1 MARTLASKHNRAV
14 DGLAGLCA
22 GIVVLLVTCWLARD
36 WVVTYLAQPVP
47 LPTGVRLPLSILS
60 KLGQLAVPTLVALA
74 FALHALGP
82 LTRRRAAVL
91 ALFATAWSI
100 TVTFGPRMG
109 NLGVDSIRELLSAN
123 WTEARDFLA
132 LFVLTPG
139 YRGRDIVLTL
149 LPALVLLALRW
160 ALPQIQGHR
169 SLRLVGHAL
178 SGLLGLTLATSL
190 GFYARAQW
198 DDVATAATFS
208 REASRLA
215 RQLPPR
221 TGPAINVVLYI
232 GESASALHQSLMGYT
247 RPTNAP
253 LAPWAADLVVFQDVM
268 SVHSFTREVL
278 MRALSVARDPMA
290 DQLVADR
297 DLERANLI
305 ELLNQSGVRT
315 HWLSNQSRAG
325 SWDFASQLFG
335 KAATRSQFLNFEVAN
350 ATFDVRRHDHE
361 LLPLLEASLGSAA
374 GSNLFVVHSYAGHHD
389 YCRNIPQEAW
399 QRFDDVQTRTPWEG
413 LFGLMLKRDPQEH
426 RRSIDCYDS
435 AMHYVSGNIA
445 KALAMAHAQPAPT
458 VFFYFSDHGE
468 DPLGG
473 TSHDAALPR
482 LAHLAVP
489 LFLYANPAAQA
500 LMADKLQTA
509 RDNIAKPYSLGWMSD
524 TVLDALGFRLP
535 HRPMQS
541 LLSRDLK
548 AMPRYA
554 LVRQELFRGKTH
566 VSVDLP
572 EASGRDRS
580 DDVMKLARLNRSLDA
595 ASQDRLCVHRNDSLY
610 KFMTSSFV
618 ASCAEVDVSIDVAR
632 ATVHAYHPP
641 RADNGLPLLDMLGTA
656 GPRLRRVWLDVKNAD
671 PRALELLH
679 RVLAQARQRLPRLAF
694 MVEIEP
700 GMSIQPAQ
708 VDALRNLRRLGQ
720 VTTAFYLPS
729 KLATLCGPASTP
741 GPCATA
747 LAAVDLALEAGQFD
761 GLSFDTSLLTYA
773 RQLDHYDRL
782 TRHVWGDLPRPNPR
796 DIEFSTVLVPAETDF
811 DY

>member
-1 MARTLASKHNRAV
+1 MTSALKIPNARASSA
-14 DGLAGLCA
+14 LAGLCGA
-22 GIVVLLVTCWLARD
+22 IIILLVACWLARD
-36 WVVTYLAQPVP
+36 WVVTFLAQPVP
-47 LPTGVRLPLSILS
+47 LPTHVRLPLNILS

-82 LTRRRAAVL
+82 MTRRRATVL
-91 ALFATAWSI
+91 ALFATAWCI

-109 NLGVDSIRELLSAN
+109 NLGVDSMRELMGAN

-139 YRGRDIVLTL
+139 YRSRDIALTL
-149 LPALVLLALRW
+149 LPALVLLALRR
-160 ALPQIQGHR
+160 ALPRIQGRR
-169 SLRLVGHAL
+169 SLRLVAHAL
-178 SGLLGLTLATSL
+178 NGLLGLTLAASL

-198 DDVATAATFS
+198 DDVATVATFS
-208 REASRLA
+208 QEASRLA
-215 RQLPPR
+215 MQLPPR
-221 TGPAINVVLYI
+221 TGPPVNVVLYI
-232 GESASALHQSLMGYT
+232 GESTSALHQSLMGYA

-253 LAPWAADLVVFQDVM
+253 LEPWAADLVVFQDVM

-305 ELLNQSGVRT
+305 HLLNQSGVHT

-325 SWDFASQLFG
+325 SWDFASQLYG

-350 ATFDVRRHDHE
+350 ATFDLRRHDHE
-361 LLPLLEASLGSAA
+361 LLPLLQSSLAGAA

-389 YCRNIPQEAW
+389 YCRNIPKESW

-413 LFGLMLKRDPQEH
+413 LFGLMRKRDPEEH

-435 AMHYVSGNIA
+435 AMHYVSVNIA
-445 KALAMAHAQPAPT
+445 KALAMVRAQQAPT
-458 VFFYFSDHGE
+458 VFIYFSDHGE

-489 LFLYANPAAQA
+489 LYLYANPAAQT
-500 LMADKLQTA
+500 LMADKLQIA
-509 RDNIAKPYSLGWMSD
+509 RDNVAKPYSLSWLSD
-524 TVLDALGFRLP
+524 TVLDALGLRLP
-535 HRPMQS
+535 DRPMQS
-541 LLSRDLK
+541 LLSSNLK

-554 LVRQELFRGKTH
+554 LVRQELVRGKTH

-572 EASGRDRS
+572 DASGRDRS
-580 DDVMKLARLNRSLDA
+580 DDMMKLARLNRSLDA
-595 ASQDRLCVHRNDSLY
+595 ASQNRLCVHRNDSLY

-618 ASCAEVDVSIDVAR
+618 AICAEIDVSIDVAL

-641 RADNGLPLLDMLGTA
+641 RADNGLALLDMLGMA
-656 GPRLRRVWLDVKNAD
+656 GPKLQRVWLDVKNAD
-671 PRALELLH
+671 PGALELLH
-679 RVLAQARQRLPRLAF
+679 QVLAQARQRYPRLTF

-700 GMSIQPAQ
+700 GLSMQPAQ
-708 VDALRNLRRLGQ
+708 ADALRNLRQLGQ
-720 VTTAFYLPS
+720 VTTTFYLPS
-729 KLATLCGPASTP
+729 ALASLCAPASAP
-741 GPCATA
+741 GACSSA
-747 LAAVDLALEAGQFD
+747 LAAIDQALKAGQFE
-761 GLSFDTSLLTYA
+761 GVSFDTTLLPHA
-773 RQLDHYDRL
+773 RRLERYGSL
-782 TRHVWGDLPRPNPR
+782 TRHVWGDVPRPDPR
-796 DIEFSTVLVPAETDF
+796 DPEFSTVLVPVETDF